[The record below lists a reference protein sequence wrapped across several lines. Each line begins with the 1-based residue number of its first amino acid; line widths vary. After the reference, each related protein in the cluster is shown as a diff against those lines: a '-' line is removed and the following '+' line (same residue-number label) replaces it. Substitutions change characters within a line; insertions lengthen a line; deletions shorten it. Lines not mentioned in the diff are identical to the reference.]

1 MRNIFGNSEKQ
12 ETAAGRGKDEGKE
25 RGEDMNTGKK
35 TGVHRTLSRN
45 FERRVKSELFLEES
59 LPWHFNPGEA
69 YHCFSFGDV
78 DALTYLRAILKQ
90 QPLEYILLSTFS
102 MAITDAETLLRWQSQ
117 GLIGRIDLYLGEI
130 FDSKFVEVYN
140 TLKGAAAFRGGRAA
154 VFRNHSKVMAGF
166 GERFDFAVEG
176 SANLNSNPRC
186 EQTVITLDTGLA
198 RFYKEEIFDNIRSFN
213 KDFDDWKPYKLKR
226 DETV

>member
-1 MRNIFGNSEKQ
+1 MRNIFGNSQKPEA
-12 ETAAGRGKDEGKE
+12 AAGRGKDEGKK
-25 RGEDMNTGKK
+25 RAEDMNTGKK
-35 TGVHRTLSRN
+35 TGVYRTLSRN
-45 FERRVKSELFLEES
+45 FERRVKSELFLEDS
-59 LPWHFNPGEA
+59 LPWHFNPSEA

-140 TLKGAAAFRGGRAA
+140 TLKGAAAFRGGRVA

>member
-1 MRNIFGNSEKQ
+1 MRNIFGNSQKPEA
-12 ETAAGRGKDEGKE
+12 AAGRGKDEGKE
-25 RGEDMNTGKK
+25 RAEDMNTGKK
-35 TGVHRTLSRN
+35 TGVYRTLSRN
-45 FERRVKSELFLEES
+45 FERRVKSELFLEDS
-59 LPWHFNPGEA
+59 LPWHFNPGES

-140 TLKGAAAFRGGRAA
+140 TLRQAATLRGGRVA

-198 RFYKEEIFDNIRSFN
+198 RFYKEEVFDNIRSFN